1 MLQRLR
7 EWLTLLLLCVLPFH
21 AFLVTVGTK
30 LLAGPDL
37 APLAA
42 LALWKEGLLAVIVLL
57 ALLEIFT
64 RDWGASGKS
73 PWTFDTLDW
82 LIIAGLILASLV
94 SMDPA
99 TVAGGGGL
107 QGIFRFQAAANKRFL
122 LGLKYDFLPLV
133 VFFFLRRV
141 PWSESFFRR
150 ALLSLAVVG
159 IIVAGYGI
167 VTSVLPVGFFTS
179 LGYSAAH
186 SLYNPRGALAAFQ
199 QVEGL
204 DVRRIQSVMS
214 GPNQLGLWLLLPL
227 TIVLWLMVR
236 AMRAHL
242 RGGRPLQASSLLLW
256 LFSSATILAALMLTV
271 SRAAW
276 VAACAIVTA
285 FLLLALRRAWS
296 QVRFRVL
303 LLVLLLSFVG
313 GSVLALALAV
323 RLKPDLVV
331 RTQSFQGHIEKPLQ
345 ALSLIR
351 QHPIGLGLGAAGPAS
366 NALSDVCVFLPLGA
380 DYSWADGRT
389 DLCVFVG
396 GTRRLPAGKVC
407 DCPLLTENWYLQWGV
422 ELGVLGLMLSLAL
435 ALFVLLRLLSS
446 PLTSFRMPVLLAF
459 LGVSIAGLFLHAFE
473 DSAVAY
479 SLWLL
484 LSASLP
490 QVRVEKAGER
500 CSFVAHG
507 P

>member
-1 MLQRLR
+1 MLQRTR
-7 EWLTLLLLCVLPFH
+7 EWLAFVLLLLLPFH
-21 AFLVTVGTK
+21 ALLVTVGTK
-30 LLAGPDL
+30 LLAGPDR
-37 APLAA
+37 APLPA
-42 LALWKEGLLAVIVLL
+42 LALWKEGLLAMIVLL

-64 RDWGASGKS
+64 RDWTDGRKS

-82 LIIAGLILASLV
+82 LIIAGLVLASLV

-107 QGIFRFQAAANKRFL
+107 QGIFRLQTAENKRFL

-159 IIVAGYGI
+159 VLAAGYGI
-167 VTSVLPVGFFTS
+167 VTSVLPLSFFTS

-227 TIVLWLMVR
+227 TIVLWMMVR

-242 RGGRPLQASSLLLW
+242 RGERPLQASSLLLW

-276 VAACAIVTA
+276 VAACAVVTV
-285 FLLLALRRAWS
+285 FLLLALRRAES

-313 GSVLALALAV
+313 GSVVVGALAV

-331 RTQSFQGHIEKPLQ
+331 RAQSFQGHIEKPLQ
-345 ALSLIR
+345 ALSRIR
-351 QHPIGLGLGAAGPAS
+351 QHPLGMGLGAAGPAS

-396 GTRRLPAGKVC
+396 GTRRLPAGKAC
-407 DCPLLTENWYLQWGV
+407 ECPLLTENWYLQWGV
-422 ELGVLGLMLSLAL
+422 ELGVLGLLLSLAL
-435 ALFVLLRLLSS
+435 ALFVLRHLFSF
-446 PLTSFRMPVLLAF
+446 PLTGFQMPVLLAF
-459 LGVSIAGLFLHAFE
+459 LGVSVAGLFLHAFE

-484 LSASLP
+484 LAASLP
-490 QVRVEKAGER
+490 QMSVRGQGGLR
-500 CSFVAHG
+500 SFVARV